1 MEWEPMF
8 MPEDDWVGFASE
20 FVLVGIADGWVSVTV
35 AAAPLS
41 VIELPPPPLR
51 TISVVVAPLVDGRSS
66 AKNE

>member
-1 MEWEPMF
+1 MEWEPMVR
-8 MPEDDWVGFASE
+8 PEADWVGLATR
-20 FVLVGIADGWVSVTV
+20 FVLVETAGGWVSVTV

-51 TISVVVAPLVDGRSS
+51 TISVVVPPLVGRSS